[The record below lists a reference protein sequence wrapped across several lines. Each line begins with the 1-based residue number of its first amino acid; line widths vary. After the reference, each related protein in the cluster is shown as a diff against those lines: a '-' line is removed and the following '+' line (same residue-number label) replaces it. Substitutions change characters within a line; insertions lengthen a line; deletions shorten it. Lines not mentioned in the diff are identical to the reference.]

1 MHEEKHLD
9 GHVVSVNLL
18 SKGIYAKETHHSTV
32 RLAPALTIN
41 ESQINTLLTAI
52 REVIKDI

>member
-1 MHEEKHLD
+1 MYPDKRLD
-9 GHVVSVNLL
+9 GHTVSVNLL
-18 SKGIYAKETHHSTV
+18 SKGIYAKETHRSIV

-41 ESQINTLLTAI
+41 KSQINILLRAI